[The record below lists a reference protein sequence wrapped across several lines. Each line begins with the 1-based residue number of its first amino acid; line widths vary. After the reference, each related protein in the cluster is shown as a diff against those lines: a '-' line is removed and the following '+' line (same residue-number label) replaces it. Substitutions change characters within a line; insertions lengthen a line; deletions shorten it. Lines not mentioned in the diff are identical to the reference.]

1 METAQPS
8 ALGSLL
14 LRARKSADLT
24 QEALAERAGVS
35 VNTISNLEAGRGH
48 LPRRAT
54 LDLLRAALA
63 GAIDPPEWA
72 RFREA
77 FEDLARAT
85 RARRLATEPE
95 RPLVR
100 QVVPESHAPPS
111 GTLTFLV
118 CAPTARSS
126 RHPEQQPAS
135 QAPAYG
141 LAAQLLQVAEPR
153 GGWVVDRLDGPDA
166 AVAVFTR
173 VDEAVGAACAMQ
185 QALLGPRAT
194 AANDAAGAGAEVCV
208 ALHTGWAEPGSG
220 EYAGPTRHRAMR
232 LARLGHGG
240 QILLSTRTREP
251 LQSAL
256 PEGVS
261 LQKLGQHKLLAVE
274 RPEPIFQILH
284 PALPGDFPPL
294 RTTQAPATNLP
305 VQLTSFIGR
314 EQEQALAGTLL
325 ARAPIVTLTGS
336 GGCGKTRLALQVA
349 ADLRDGYADG
359 TWLVELASLSDQAL
373 VPQAVAT
380 TLGLREEPG
389 RPLLA
394 TILGALGSR
403 QMLLVLDN
411 CEQLVGACA
420 ELAVALLQGC
430 PHMQLL
436 ATSRER
442 LGIRGETIYRV
453 PSLALPAAGQQP
465 TVAELGQYAAVQLFV
480 ERARACRPA
489 FTLGADNAG
498 VVAQICAR
506 LDGIPLA
513 IELAAA
519 RIGSLSVETIAARL
533 DQSIGLLTGGPRD
546 VLPRHQTLRATL
558 DWSWELLS
566 GREQMVLRRLAIF
579 SGGWSLGAAEAVCAG
594 EGIEGWA
601 MAEMLDGLVG
611 KSLVGLDETAAG
623 TRYALLETVRQFGL
637 ERLDA
642 AGELAATRERHLSWC
657 LELAQEAEPALTGP
671 EQQAW
676 ATRLEAEH
684 DNLRA
689 ALTRSVQ
696 EGHQPASGLGL
707 ASMLWRF
714 WLMGGHL
721 GEGQR
726 WLERALA
733 TTSVTPI
740 ATRASALLGAGNLSH
755 RHGDYQKAGTLYRQG
770 LALQRELG
778 DRHGIAGALNG
789 LGLVAWSLG
798 DYAEARLAFE
808 ESLALGRE
816 LGLGRG
822 IANSLVNLGNVANS
836 QGDFQRAR
844 SLYEEGLAQFRA
856 VGDTFNMATSMN
868 NLADLAAYQGDF
880 ELAARLQRE
889 SLALRRE
896 MGDTT
901 GIAQSLSNLGK
912 AIYLQ
917 GDAVQGMA
925 LLEESVTLNREIGDS
940 QGLASALSNLGNLV
954 YHQGEYERAEA
965 VCAESLALARRAGS
979 KENIVIALTG
989 LGRAAHRRGIPTHAF
1004 SLHRQG
1010 LVLAREIGNSGLV
1023 AHALEGLAGAVAIQ
1037 GGAAQAARLLG
1048 AAEQLRESLGAALW
1062 AGERLEHDHAVR
1074 AVCETL
1080 DERGFA
1086 AIWAEGR
1093 ALPLEHAVAL
1103 ALTEAQGRIDAGS

>member
-8 ALGSLL
+8 AIGSLL
-14 LRARKSADLT
+14 VRARKSADLT

-54 LDLLRAALA
+54 LDLLLAALA
-63 GAIDPPEWA
+63 GAIDPPEWPS
-72 RFREA
+72 FREA

-85 RARRLATEPE
+85 HARRLATEPE
-95 RPLVR
+95 RPSVR
-100 QVVPESHAPPS
+100 QVVPASHAPPS

-118 CAPTARSS
+118 CAPTARSG
-126 RHPEQQPAS
+126 RHLEQQPAS
-135 QAPAYG
+135 LAPTYG
-141 LAAQLLQVAEPR
+141 LAAQLLQIVEPR

-173 VDEAVGAACAMQ
+173 VDEAVSAACAMQ
-185 QALLGPRAT
+185 QALLGPRTGT
-194 AANDAAGAGAEVCV
+194 ADGAAAAGVGVCV

-220 EYAGPTRHRAMR
+220 EYAGPTRHRAAR

-240 QILLSTRTREP
+240 QILLSTHTRE
-251 LQSAL
+251 LVQSTP

-261 LQKLGQHKLLAVE
+261 LQKLGQHNLLAVE
-274 RPEPIFQILH
+274 RPEPIFQIRH
-284 PALPGDFPPL
+284 PGLPGDFPPL
-294 RTTQAPATNLP
+294 RATQAPATNLP
-305 VQLTSFIGR
+305 VQLTSFVGR
-314 EQEQALAGTLL
+314 EQEQSLAGTLL
-325 ARAPIVTLTGS
+325 ARAPMVTLTGS

-359 TWLVELASLSDQAL
+359 TWLVELASLTDQAL
-373 VPQAVAT
+373 VPQAVAA

-411 CEQLVGACA
+411 CEQLVAACA
-420 ELAVALLQGC
+420 EMAVALLQGC
-430 PHMQLL
+430 PHLQLL

-442 LGIRGETIYRV
+442 LGIRGETTYRV
-453 PSLALPAAGQQP
+453 PSLALPTAGQQP

-480 ERARACRPA
+480 ERARACQPA

-519 RIGSLSVETIAARL
+519 RIGSLVVETIAARL

-601 MAEMLDGLVG
+601 MAEVLDGLVG
-611 KSLVGLDETAAG
+611 KSLVGLDETAG
-623 TRYALLETVRQFGL
+623 TRYGLLETVRQFGL

-657 LELAQEAEPALTGP
+657 LELAQEAEPALIGP

-696 EGHQPASGLGL
+696 EGHLPASGLRL

-733 TTSVTPI
+733 TTSVAPI

-755 RHGDYQKAGTLYRQG
+755 RHGDYQQAATRYRQG

-822 IANSLVNLGNVANS
+822 VANSLVNLGNVANS

-844 SLYEEGLAQFRA
+844 ALYEEGLAQFRA
-856 VGDTFNMATSMN
+856 VGDTFNMATGMN

-912 AIYLQ
+912 AVYLQ

-925 LLEESVTLNREIGDS
+925 LLEESVSLNREIGDS

-954 YHQGEYERAEA
+954 YHQGEYERAEG
-965 VCAESLALARRAGS
+965 VYAESLTLARRAGS

-1023 AHALEGLAGAVAIQ
+1023 AHALEGLAGAVVIQ
-1037 GGAAQAARLLG
+1037 GEARQAARLLG

-1062 AGERLEHDHAVR
+1062 AGERIEHDHAAR

-1080 DERGFA
+1080 GERRFA
-1086 AIWAEGR
+1086 AMWAEGR
-1093 ALPLEHAVAL
+1093 ALPLEEAVAL
-1103 ALTEAQGRIDAGS
+1103 ALTEAQERIDVGS